1 MPITLQIAKT
11 TTTSPAPL
19 LPGKFKALDP
29 KSWMME
35 TEQVKPKVVCWRFSL
50 YTFCFKSKVAK
61 IDVHF
66 FWQGK
71 PWQPPSIFRIWNNT
85 EQQLHPSSRRP
96 QGRRGASH
104 QAGARAHGG
113 NRAEAGGG
121 TTGTRESGPVALV
134 FKCNMNFSL
143 RWCLRVL
150 EETERTILIPKVA
163 VWKSGNFIRS
173 IFWPKCWICLGF
185 ANVVLLDFES
195 GFDKTS
201 TFGDLWFR
209 TDYSWHF
216 HRRLSLRGYWI
227 LVVLDLPRAW
237 TIFHPAPGAIRGS
250 GGACPRG
257 QARPRPHGSDGA
269 EADWGASNR
278 ISRWDRGGS
287 RSDPWLWGDVWWG
300 HIWWDMNGYDGP
312 YTVANKMIFGLNM
325 RLFSHAQQTQAESNW
340 AIMQSFPFEKN
351 EIILGWQNI
360 LSQTKRKWMEPVC

>member
-96 QGRRGASH
+96 QGRWGASH

-121 TTGTRESGPVALV
+121 TTGARESGPVALV

-216 HRRLSLRGYWI
+216 PSTPLSKRILNIGCAGLAKSVDDFPSGARCNTRIRWCMSPWPSTSTSPWFRRCRSRLRCLKSNIKMRSWRFPFRSLALGRCMMGTYMVGYEWI
-227 LVVLDLPRAW
+227 WW
-237 TIFHPAPGAIRGS
+237 TIYCSQQDDIWVEHETFLPCAANPSRVKLS
-250 GGACPRG
+250 NN
-257 QARPRPHGSDGA
+257 A
-269 EADWGASNR
+269 E
-278 ISRWDRGGS
+278 
-287 RSDPWLWGDVWWG
+287 L
-300 HIWWDMNGYDGP
+300 
-312 YTVANKMIFGLNM
+312 
-325 RLFSHAQQTQAESNW
+325 
-340 AIMQSFPFEKN
+340 PFWEK
-351 EIILGWQNI
+351 W
-360 LSQTKRKWMEPVC
+360 